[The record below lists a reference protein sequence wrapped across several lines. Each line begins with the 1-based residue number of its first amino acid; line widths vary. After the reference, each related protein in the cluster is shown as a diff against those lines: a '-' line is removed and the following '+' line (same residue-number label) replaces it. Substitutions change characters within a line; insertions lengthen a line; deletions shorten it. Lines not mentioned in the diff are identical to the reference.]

1 MAARIRKGDEVV
13 VISGSDKGKKGKI
26 LAIFAEDGKVVV
38 EGVNVK
44 KRHRKATQQSEGAI
58 ISKEAPLHACKV
70 MPVDPK
76 TGKGTRVSFKS
87 ENGKAVKDAKGQPIR
102 LAKSGETIPYAA
114 RETAV
119 AAKEA

>member
-1 MAARIRKGDEVV
+1 MAARIRKGDEVI
-13 VISGSDKGKKGKI
+13 VISGDDKGKKGKV
-26 LAIFAEDGKVVV
+26 LAVFAEEGKVVV
-38 EGVNVK
+38 EGINVK

-58 ISKEAPLHACKV
+58 ISKEAPLFASKV

-87 ENGKAVKDAKGQPIR
+87 ENGKVTTDAKGQRIR
-102 LAKSGETIPYAA
+102 LAKSGEVIPYAA
-114 RETAV
+114 RETA